1 MNVKVRNLKNKEVGE
16 VSLSD
21 AVFGAEL
28 NESLI
33 HAAVRNYQANGRQG
47 TSATK
52 TRGNVSG
59 SGRKLWK
66 QKGTGRARIASLR
79 SPLWKGGGNVH
90 GPQPRDWSY
99 QMPKKMRRGAI
110 RSALSERLREGN
122 LIVIDGF
129 EFKNPKTSEFLGA
142 MGTLGL
148 VDKKTRTKTLIV
160 DSLDNAN
167 LILSSRNVQKTK
179 VTNSFGLNIYDI
191 IYHEKLL
198 ISKAAVEEL
207 NTLLDPKTESK
218 EEGEKGR
225 KEEREPKKETAAP
238 AKAVEEKPKVK
249 KEAATEEKPKTKK
262 VAPAEKAEEKPRE
275 KKEAKPKIVKEA
287 KPKAEKAVKKEAPV
301 DEDNILEIPEEAT
314 ENE

>member
-1 MNVKVRNLKNKEVGE
+1 MPTVKVRNLKNKEVGE
-16 VSLSD
+16 ISLSD
-21 AVFGAEL
+21 AVFGVEL

-33 HAAVRNYQANGRQG
+33 HAAVMNFQANGRQG

-59 SGRKLWK
+59 SGKKLWK

-99 QMPKKMRRGAI
+99 QMPKKMRRGAL

-122 LIVIDGF
+122 LIVID
-129 EFKNPKTSEFLGA
+129 EFGVKNPKTKDFLSALGS
-142 MGTLGL
+142 LGL
-148 VDKKTRTKTLIV
+148 IENKVRAKTLIV

-179 VTNSFGLNIYDI
+179 VTNSFGLNIYDL

-198 ISKAAVEEL
+198 ITKAAVEEL
-207 NTLLDPKTESK
+207 GTLLDPKN
-218 EEGEKGR
+218 EGTK
-225 KEEREPKKETAAP
+225 TAAP
-238 AKAVEEKPKVK
+238 QVEVKAAAKPK
-249 KEAATEEKPKTKK
+249 A
-262 VAPAEKAEEKPRE
+262 
-275 KKEAKPKIVKEA
+275 KKEAKPASDAAEPVE
-287 KPKAEKAVKKEAPV
+287 AEKAAPKKTAKKAVK
-301 DEDNILEIPEEAT
+301 EEAAD
-314 ENE
+314 NE

>member
-1 MNVKVRNLKNKEVGE
+1 MPTVKVRNLKNKEVGE

-21 AVFGAEL
+21 AVFGVEL

-33 HAAVRNYQANGRQG
+33 HSALMNFQANGRQG

-99 QMPKKMRRGAI
+99 KMPKKMRRGAL

-122 LIVIDGF
+122 VIIIDEFGF
-129 EFKNPKTSEFLGA
+129 QTPRTKDFLEA
-142 MGTLGL
+142 IGTLGL
-148 VDKKTRTKTLIV
+148 IENKKRAKTLVI

-167 LILSSRNVQKTK
+167 LVLSSRNVEKTK

-198 ISKAAVEEL
+198 ISKAAIEEL
-207 NTLLDPKTESK
+207 NQLLDPAREGAKSV
-218 EEGEKGR
+218 EGEAPV
-225 KEEREPKKETAAP
+225 EEAQKAKKPRA
-238 AKAVEEKPKVK
+238 AKADGEKP
-249 KEAATEEKPKTKK
+249 AA
-262 VAPAEKAEEKPRE
+262 
-275 KKEAKPKIVKEA
+275 KKEAKPKA
-287 KPKAEKAVKKEAPV
+287 AKKEAAPAV
-301 DEDNILEIPEEAT
+301 EETNQEAT
-314 ENE
+314 DNE

>member
-1 MNVKVRNLKNKEVGE
+1 MPTVKVRNLKNKEVGE

-21 AVFGAEL
+21 AVFGVEL
-28 NESLI
+28 NEALI
-33 HAAVRNYQANGRQG
+33 HAAVKNFQANGRQG

-99 QMPKKMRRGAI
+99 KMPKKMRRGAL

-122 LIVIDGF
+122 IIIIDEFGF
-129 EFKNPKTSEFLGA
+129 ASPKTKDFLEAIGA
-142 MGTLGL
+142 LGL
-148 VDKKTRTKTLIV
+148 VENKKRTKTLVV

-167 LILSSRNVQKTK
+167 LVLSSRNVEKTK
-179 VTNSFGLNIYDI
+179 VTNSFGLNIYDLL
-191 IYHEKLL
+191 YHEKLL

-207 NTLLDPKTESK
+207 NALLDPAREHGK
-218 EEGEKGR
+218 EAEVADEK
-225 KEEREPKKETAAP
+225 PKAKRAAKP
-238 AKAVEEKPKVK
+238 KADASEEKPKATKKVK
-249 KEAATEEKPKTKK
+249 KEEVTEE
-262 VAPAEKAEEKPRE
+262 AA
-275 KKEAKPKIVKEA
+275 
-287 KPKAEKAVKKEAPV
+287 
-301 DEDNILEIPEEAT
+301 DNE
-314 ENE
+314 